1 MFACAKSVT
10 NFLYIFCSDVSAL
23 SPLFLN
29 FPSKYV
35 MRCVEENKE
44 IMELNGIHQVQVLA
58 DINLL
63 GENVNS
69 RKKIQNSYG
78 LEVKA

>member
-1 MFACAKSVT
+1 MEDANA
-10 NFLYIFCSDVSAL
+10 LSAL
-23 SPLFLN
+23 LLN
-29 FPSKYV
+29 FPSKHV
-35 MRCVEENKE
+35 MRNVEENKKV
-44 IMELNGIHQVQVLA
+44 MELNGIHQITHLT

-69 RKKIQNSYG
+69 RKKMQNSYA

>member
-1 MFACAKSVT
+1 M
-10 NFLYIFCSDVSAL
+10 FCSEWYGRLSAL
-23 SPLFLN
+23 SPLHLS

-35 MRCVEENKE
+35 LRNDEENKE
-44 IMELNGIHQVQVLA
+44 VMDLNRIHQVTVPA

-69 RKKIQNSYG
+69 RKKIKNSYA